1 MRVAAR
7 LTLSIS
13 VPGGIDAEAL
23 FTALELL
30 DLARTGQVVN
40 VLQPLTSFTITQA
53 NSCFPIPQR
62 EINATNGTVVQNPG
76 Y

>member
-30 DLARTGQVVN
+30 DLARTG
-40 VLQPLTSFTITQA
+40 LQLPGLA
-53 NSCFPIPQR
+53 AHLEGVYAQR
-62 EINATNGTVVQNPG
+62 R
-76 Y
+76 